1 MACDGNENCMK
12 TMNERRVNCVQL
24 LWVHVYAMQNKTSR
38 KKGAI
43 ISVIRQPWFACA
55 AERAGNRACNK
66 KKRKTPHH
74 LQRQHI
80 LPMFTWE
87 SFEMSNER
95 TTKYDLEIS
104 SVEIERKSKNTVY
117 ETQYRTIYILNW
129 PRNFIFFSLLFSV
142 SLAALDYYS
151 IYLDGVCAF
160 LLCSFHFNRAIRFSF
175 GAVEIR
181 GLAPFNRTV
190 RSFHYNLF
198 LSNMNCSTPFAN
210 CSCRTRH
217 KWFQWIARIFRT
229 PFGVEW
235 VVDD

>member
-129 PRNFIFFSLLFSV
+129 PRNFIFFLFFSLSLSLLSTIILFISTVYVLFCCALFISIGPFV
-142 SLAALDYYS
+142 SLLV
-151 IYLDGVCAF
+151 LWKF
-160 LLCSFHFNRAIRFSF
+160 
-175 GAVEIR
+175 
-181 GLAPFNRTV
+181 
-190 RSFHYNLF
+190 
-198 LSNMNCSTPFAN
+198 
-210 CSCRTRH
+210 
-217 KWFQWIARIFRT
+217 
-229 PFGVEW
+229 
-235 VVDD
+235 VV